1 MSNSESDA
9 DTSTFTV
16 NPYATTDAA
25 PERSLERLSWSGRA
39 IVGILSGSLSVLS
52 LVILLTVLGLLV
64 TIVYDMQPFARE
76 TNHLIIAGL
85 LIGGVVMSVAIS
97 FLAGLHS
104 FRRTQ
109 KIIMTLSAPTPA
121 RVRLTQ
127 QVAAILKDRSSH

>member
-25 PERSLERLSWSGRA
+25 PERSLEGLSWSGRA
-39 IVGILSGSLSVLS
+39 IVGILSVLS
-52 LVILLTVLGLLV
+52 LVILLTVLDLLV

-76 TNHLIIAGL
+76 ANHLIIAGL
-85 LIGGVVMSVAIS
+85 LTGGVVMSVAIS

-127 QVAAILKDRSSH
+127 QVAAILKDRNSH

>member
-25 PERSLERLSWSGRA
+25 PERSLEGLSWSGRA
-39 IVGILSGSLSVLS
+39 IVGILSVLS
-52 LVILLTVLGLLV
+52 LVILLTVLDLLV

-76 TNHLIIAGL
+76 ANHLIIAGL
-85 LIGGVVMSVAIS
+85 LTGGVVMSVAIS